1 MSFLI
6 SYIVIWWDVLSVEKM
21 WTLLGMVTIVRIF
34 QILRNFFGCFFYR
47 QTRNIESFEEPST
60 QVSCTKIL
68 SQKKTCELGL
78 GCASYNPI
86 LCAMP
91 CLAYSASFTGFQLV
105 LCLIDNT
112 FTHNLQPH
120 TYKFIKTMY
129 VGLESKLSR
138 LKSHCFFFIMI
149 WGLLFP
155 RCKLVKSLFCLFLQ
169 HLNNN
174 GFSVWSHF
182 MRWIVLVNAV
192 GC

>member
-1 MSFLI
+1 
-6 SYIVIWWDVLSVEKM
+6 M

-86 LCAMP
+86 LCALP

-120 TYKFIKTMY
+120 TFKFIKTMY
-129 VGLESKLSR
+129 VLVLNLNFPDWRVIVSSSLWFGVCYFQGANW
-138 LKSHCFFFIMI
+138 LKVCS
-149 WGLLFP
+149 
-155 RCKLVKSLFCLFLQ
+155 VSFC
-169 HLNNN
+169 
-174 GFSVWSHF
+174 S
-182 MRWIVLVNAV
+182 I
-192 GC
+192 